1 MFSQAVIEKLGYY
14 VYFLKDP
21 RNDQVFYIG
30 KGKGNRVFN
39 HLMCAIEADAKNE
52 PGMDTK
58 LEMIRKITGSGHDV
72 LHYILRHGLD
82 EKTAFEI
89 EASLIDFLGIDS
101 LSNIQGGYYS
111 GDFGVRSTQEVIAMY
126 EAPELAT
133 IEPILLLNLNK
144 EYRRDMTA
152 NELYEATRKWWTV
165 GQRRESVKYAVAHY
179 RGLTREVYRIRYW
192 HPADFK
198 GSTRWVFVGDVAEDE
213 IRGDLLYRSIKHLFK
228 KGEARPFKYHNC

>member
-1 MFSQAVIEKLGYY
+1 MFSQAVIEKLGFY

-21 RNDQVFYIG
+21 RNKQVFYIG
-30 KGKGNRVFN
+30 KGKGNRVFD
-39 HLMCAIEADAKNE
+39 HLRGAIEVDAE
-52 PGMDTK
+52 IGPGMDTK
-58 LEMIRKITGSGHDV
+58 LEMIREITGSGHDV

-89 EASLIDFLGIDS
+89 EASIIDFLGIDS

-126 EAPELAT
+126 EAAELAT

-144 EYRRDMTA
+144 EYRRDLTPK
-152 NELYEATRKWWTV
+152 ELYEATRKWWTV
-165 GQRRESVKYAVAHY
+165 GQRRESVQYAVAHY

-192 HPADFK
+192 HEVEYK
-198 GSTRWVFVGDVAEDE
+198 GRTRWVFVGDVAEDG
-213 IRGDLLYRSIKHLFK
+213 IRGELLYKSVKHLFK
-228 KGEARPFKYHNC
+228 KGEASPFKYLNC